1 MLTVIHPTAGGLA
14 AGDYTQSLTPVAGS
28 LGLSAVVALLPL
40 AVVFLLLGV
49 VKTQAH
55 VAALAGLGT
64 ALLVAIVGYGM
75 PTSLALLS
83 ATEGGVFGLF
93 PIMWIVLAALWLY
106 QLTVTSGRF
115 EDLRATFD
123 IVSED
128 PRIQAVLIAF
138 CFGGLLEAL
147 AGFGAPVAITATMLI
162 ALGVAPL
169 RAACTVLLANTA
181 PVAFGAIAIP
191 ITTAATLTGIPAST
205 IGSIVGRQA
214 PLLAA
219 IVPLLLL
226 LVVDGRRGLREV
238 WPVALVTGLSFALA
252 QFATSNFVSAELT
265 DIVASLVGLGA
276 TVLFVRVWTPRGSH
290 EAHLRLAADREV
302 EYAQATAAGHS
313 VGGSSGSVG
322 TSVGTSVATRTG
334 GGAGSSEQESDLALS
349 GGRIWMALFPYLL
362 VIAVFSVSKLV
373 PAVKELLAGTDQ
385 KIAWP
390 GLDGH
395 VLSAAGKPIGS
406 TVYTFQWLSS
416 PGTLLLLAG
425 VVVAFVYRVRIGQA
439 VDDFVTTLVKLRWAI
454 LTVSSV
460 LALAYVMNFSGQT
473 ITIGTWIAGTGA
485 FFAFLSPVLGWIG
498 TAVTGSDTSANAL
511 FAKLQATAGNHA
523 GISDSLLVSANTTGG
538 VVGKMISPQNLT
550 IAASAAGLDGRESAI
565 LRRVLPWSLGLLL
578 VLCVLVF
585 LQSTPILGWMLP

>member
-1 MLTVIHPTAGGLA
+1 MLTLPVSMVGGLRA
-14 AGDYTQSLTPVAGS
+14 DDFTQSLAPVGDS
-28 LGLSAVVALLPL
+28 LALSALVGLLPL
-40 AVVFLLLGV
+40 IVVFLLLGV
-49 VKTQAH
+49 LKTQAY
-55 VAALAGLGT
+55 VAALAGLVT
-64 ALLVAIVGYGM
+64 ALLVAIFGYGM
-75 PTSLALLS
+75 PGSLAVLS
-83 ATEGGVFGLF
+83 ATQGGIFGLF
-93 PIMWIVLAALWLY
+93 PIMWIVLTALWLY

-115 EDLRATFD
+115 EDLRSTFN

-191 ITTAATLTGIPAST
+191 ITTAATLTGIPEAT
-205 IGSIVGRQA
+205 IGAIVGRQA
-214 PLLAA
+214 PLLAVV
-219 IVPLLLL
+219 VPMLLL
-226 LVVDGRRGLREV
+226 LVVDGKRGLREV
-238 WPVALVTGLSFALA
+238 WPAALVTGLSFAVA
-252 QFATSNFVSAELT
+252 QFLTSNYLSVALT
-265 DIVASLVGLGA
+265 DIVASLAGLGA
-276 TVLFVRVWTPRGSH
+276 TVLFLRVWTPVGAH
-290 EAHLRLAADREV
+290 EAHLRLAQGREEEHAEAV
-302 EYAQATAAGHS
+302 AAGRS
-313 VGGSSGSVG
+313 TGSAASHG
-322 TSVGTSVATRTG
+322 ATTQTKTRSTTG
-334 GGAGSSEQESDLALS
+334 GGSTTGRDATLTS
-349 GGRIWMALFPYLL
+349 GRIWMALFPYLL
-362 VIAVFSVSKLV
+362 VIVVFSISKLV
-373 PAVKELLAGTDQ
+373 PAVKTFLGGTDL

-395 VLSAAGKPIGS
+395 VLSSAGKPISS
-406 TVYTFQWLSS
+406 TVYSFQWLSS
-416 PGTLLLLAG
+416 PGTALLVAG
-425 VVVAFVYRVRIGQA
+425 IIVAIVYKVSAKAA
-439 VDDFVTTLVKLRWAI
+439 VADFVNTVVKLRMAI
-454 LTVSSV
+454 LTVAAV

-511 FAKLQATAGNHA
+511 FAKLQATAGAEA

-550 IAASAAGLDGRESAI
+550 IAASSAGLDGQESAI
-565 LRRVLPWSLGLLL
+565 LRRVLPWSLSLLL
-578 VLCVLVF
+578 FLCVLVF

>member
-1 MLTVIHPTAGGLA
+1 MSSLTVST
-14 AGDYTQSLTPVAGS
+14 VGS
-28 LGLSAVVALLPL
+28 LVADDFTQVLAPVGGSLALSALVGLLPL
-40 AVVFLLLGV
+40 VVVFLLLGV
-49 VKTQAH
+49 VKTQAW
-55 VAALAGLGT
+55 VAALAGLGA
-64 ALLVAIVGYGM
+64 ALLVAVIGYGM
-75 PTSLALLS
+75 PGSLALLS
-83 ATEGGVFGLF
+83 ATQGGVFGLF
-93 PIMWIVLAALWLY
+93 PIMWIVLTALWLY

-115 EDLRATFD
+115 EDLRSTFN

-169 RAACTVLLANTA
+169 RAAGTVLLANTA

-191 ITTAATLTGIPAST
+191 ITTAATLTGIPEST
-205 IGSIVGRQA
+205 IGAIVGRQA
-214 PLLAA
+214 PLLALV
-219 IVPLLLL
+219 VPLLLL

-238 WPVALVTGLSFALA
+238 WPAALVTGSSFALT
-252 QFATSNFVSAELT
+252 QFATSNFLSVALT
-265 DIVASLVGLGA
+265 DIVASLAGLGA
-276 TVLFVRVWTPRGSH
+276 TVLFLRFWTPAGAH
-290 EAHLRLAADREV
+290 EAHLRLADGREQEHAEAV
-302 EYAQATAAGHS
+302 AAGRRSAGS
-313 VGGSSGSVG
+313 VGGSTATQTLTRPTTVGGSASDERDAL
-322 TSVGTSVATRTG
+322 TSR
-334 GGAGSSEQESDLALS
+334 
-349 GGRIWMALFPYLL
+349 RIWMALFPYLL
-362 VIAVFSVSKLV
+362 VIVVFSVSKLV
-373 PAVKELLAGTDQ
+373 PAVKTFLAGTDL
-385 KIAWP
+385 KLGWP

-395 VLSAAGKPIGS
+395 VLSAAGKPISS

-416 PGTLLLLAG
+416 PGTMLLLAG
-425 VVVAFVYRVRIGQA
+425 IVVAVVYRISAKAALG
-439 VDDFVTTLVKLRWAI
+439 DFVGTVVKLRLAI
-454 LTVSSV
+454 LTVASV

-511 FAKLQATAGNHA
+511 FAKLQATAGSHA
-523 GISDSLLVSANTTGG
+523 GINESLLVSANTTGG

-550 IAASAAGLDGRESAI
+550 IAASSAGLDGQESAI

-578 VLCVLVF
+578 FLCVLVF

>member
-191 ITTAATLTGIPAST
+191 ITTAATLTGIRRRPSAAS
-205 IGSIVGRQA
+205 S
-214 PLLAA
+214 
-219 IVPLLLL
+219 
-226 LVVDGRRGLREV
+226 VVRRHCWLPSSRCCSCS
-238 WPVALVTGLSFALA
+238 WS
-252 QFATSNFVSAELT
+252 
-265 DIVASLVGLGA
+265 
-276 TVLFVRVWTPRGSH
+276 
-290 EAHLRLAADREV
+290 
-302 EYAQATAAGHS
+302 TAAA
-313 VGGSSGSVG
+313 VY
-322 TSVGTSVATRTG
+322 ARC
-334 GGAGSSEQESDLALS
+334 
-349 GGRIWMALFPYLL
+349 GR
-362 VIAVFSVSKLV
+362 
-373 PAVKELLAGTDQ
+373 
-385 KIAWP
+385 
-390 GLDGH
+390 
-395 VLSAAGKPIGS
+395 
-406 TVYTFQWLSS
+406 
-416 PGTLLLLAG
+416 
-425 VVVAFVYRVRIGQA
+425 
-439 VDDFVTTLVKLRWAI
+439 
-454 LTVSSV
+454 
-460 LALAYVMNFSGQT
+460 
-473 ITIGTWIAGTGA
+473 
-485 FFAFLSPVLGWIG
+485 
-498 TAVTGSDTSANAL
+498 
-511 FAKLQATAGNHA
+511 
-523 GISDSLLVSANTTGG
+523 
-538 VVGKMISPQNLT
+538 
-550 IAASAAGLDGRESAI
+550 
-565 LRRVLPWSLGLLL
+565 LPS
-578 VLCVLVF
+578 
-585 LQSTPILGWMLP
+585 

>member
-1 MLTVIHPTAGGLA
+1 MSPLTVST
-14 AGDYTQSLTPVAGS
+14 VGS
-28 LGLSAVVALLPL
+28 LVADDFTQALAPVGGSLALSALVGLVPL
-40 AVVFLLLGV
+40 VVVFLLLGV
-49 VKTQAH
+49 VKTQAYL
-55 VAALAGLGT
+55 AALAGLAA
-64 ALLVAIVGYGM
+64 ALLVAVLGYGM
-75 PTSLALLS
+75 PGSLALLS
-83 ATEGGVFGLF
+83 ATQGGVFGLF
-93 PIMWIVLAALWLY
+93 PIMWIVLTALWLY

-115 EDLRATFD
+115 EDLRSTFN

-191 ITTAATLTGIPAST
+191 ITTAATLTGIPEST
-205 IGSIVGRQA
+205 IGAIVGRQA
-214 PLLAA
+214 PLLAVV
-219 IVPLLLL
+219 VPLLLL

-238 WPVALVTGLSFALA
+238 WPAALVTGLSFALA
-252 QFATSNFVSAELT
+252 QFVTSNFLSVALT
-265 DIVASLVGLGA
+265 DIVASLAGLGA
-276 TVLFVRVWTPRGSH
+276 TVLFLRVWTPVGAH
-290 EAHLRLAADREV
+290 EAHLRLADGREQEHAEAV
-302 EYAQATAAGHS
+302 AAGRRS
-313 VGGSSGSVG
+313 VGSVG
-322 TSVGTSVATRTG
+322 TSTATQTMTRPAALDGSATDERDELTSR
-334 GGAGSSEQESDLALS
+334 
-349 GGRIWMALFPYLL
+349 RIWMALFPYLL
-362 VIAVFSVSKLV
+362 VIVVFSVSKLV
-373 PAVKELLAGTDQ
+373 PAVKAFLAGTDL
-385 KIAWP
+385 KFGWP

-416 PGTLLLLAG
+416 PGTMLLLAG
-425 VVVAFVYRVRIGQA
+425 IIVAVVYRISARAA
-439 VDDFVTTLVKLRWAI
+439 VSDFVGTVVKLRLAI
-454 LTVSSV
+454 LTVAGV

-511 FAKLQATAGNHA
+511 FAKLQATAGSHA
-523 GISDSLLVSANTTGG
+523 GINESLLVSANTTGG

-550 IAASAAGLDGRESAI
+550 IAASSAGLDGQESAI

-578 VLCVLVF
+578 FLCVLVF